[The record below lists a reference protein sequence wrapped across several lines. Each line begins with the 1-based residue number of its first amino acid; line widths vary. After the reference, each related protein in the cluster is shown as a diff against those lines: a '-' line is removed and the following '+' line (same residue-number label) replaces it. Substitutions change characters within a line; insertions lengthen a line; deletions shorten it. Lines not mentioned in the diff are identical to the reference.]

1 MSVVSVAARTI
12 STRAVAALTARLLL
26 RQDVL
31 RHGTV
36 KVDQRFA
43 AGEVQSALIVD
54 FKHLDLHDI
63 TDIDDIRDVL
73 RALDVELRDMH
84 KAFLPG
90 AISTNAPKSMILVTR
105 PL

>member
-54 FKHLDLHDI
+54 FKHLDLHNI
-63 TDIDDIRDVL
+63 ADIDDIRDVL
-73 RALDVELRDMH
+73 CALDVELRDMH
-84 KAFLPG
+84 
-90 AISTNAPKSMILVTR
+90 VTR